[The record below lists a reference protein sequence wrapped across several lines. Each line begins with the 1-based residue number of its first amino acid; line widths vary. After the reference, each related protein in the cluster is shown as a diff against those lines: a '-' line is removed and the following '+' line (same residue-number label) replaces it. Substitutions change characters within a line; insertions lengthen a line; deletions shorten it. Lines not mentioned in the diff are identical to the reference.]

1 LSAGARLGNNRTE
14 KPRAFDAAI
23 GEDFMKSSRL
33 LTASLLGASAL
44 TFAMP
49 AQAQRVDN
57 IVVFGDSYADDGNAF
72 ELAGINPVTTL
83 VYTTG
88 RFSGGTNYIDTLADL
103 LGATTENFAIGG
115 AKTDNTNVNAGL
127 PGFQFEVQAFLAGGL
142 VPAFPTGDGQFDEN
156 DLLAI
161 SIGGNDARAYELGG
175 GLLAGAPAAAATA
188 AANATFGMDQLVD
201 AGAQTISFLA
211 GDTGRLPEVQGRP
224 DPALAAS
231 IRSSYSTT
239 FNTAMQ
245 STLAGY
251 AADGVIVHYLD
262 LNLLLDNVIANPAA
276 YGITNG
282 LACPA
287 FQPPSPASQTCL
299 LNAGGYLFY
308 GDALHL
314 TSDGFK
320 IVGQYV
326 AAQLTAPLLLQ
337 GPSDVGLDVARQFA
351 RTLTT
356 RMDTG
361 SPRDG
366 DTSEGLKFFIVGDG
380 YGRHLDAGE
389 RNLDYR
395 ASGVGATAGVQYGF
409 GSGVAGVAVNYSK
422 PKANF
427 TSDAADVDSRSI
439 QVGGYAGFG
448 VGGAF
453 AQAYAGYGWDKHDL
467 KRAGVVEGMEADPKG
482 HHFLVGAKGGYL
494 MPMGIFRVGPVIAL
508 DYAKAKVDG
517 YTETGDPVLT
527 LNVDSLSYK
536 SLRGSA
542 GIEVRSDFEGG
553 GVQLRPFVAAV
564 VEKDFSGDE
573 RTIRFAQT
581 SAPTIVNSFQLS
593 DASKKAYG
601 RFSAG
606 FGAAILDGVSLDIA
620 GSATVG
626 KDQGEEASAHLGL
639 RIGF

>member
-1 LSAGARLGNNRTE
+1 MTRN
-14 KPRAFDAAI
+14 
-23 GEDFMKSSRL
+23 RL
-33 LTASLLGASAL
+33 LTASLLAATAL
-44 TFAMP
+44 SFATP
-49 AQAQRVDN
+49 AAAQRVDN

-72 ELAGINPVTTL
+72 QLAGIDPVTTQ

-88 RFSGGTNYIDTLADL
+88 RFSGGTNYIDTLADI

-115 AKTDNTNVNAGL
+115 AKTDNSNVNAGL

-142 VPAFPTGDGQFDEN
+142 LPAFPAGDGTFDKD

-161 SIGGNDARAYELGG
+161 SIGGNDSRAYELGG
-175 GLLAGAPAAAATA
+175 GLLAGAPAAATVA
-188 AANATFGMDQLVD
+188 AANATFGLDLLVD
-201 AGAQTISFLA
+201 AGAQNISFLA

-231 IRSSYSTT
+231 VRSSFSST

-251 AADGVIVHYLD
+251 AADGVMVHYLD
-262 LNLLLDNVIANPAA
+262 LNLLSDNVIANPTA

-287 FQPPSPASQTCL
+287 FPNPTCVV
-299 LNAGGYLFY
+299 NGGGYLFY
-308 GDALHL
+308 GDGVHL

-326 AAQLTAPLLLQ
+326 AAQLNAPLLLQ
-337 GPSDVGLDVARQFA
+337 APSDLALDVARQFG

-366 DTSEGLKFFIVGDG
+366 DMPEGVKFFLVGDTVT
-380 YGRHLDAGE
+380 RHLDDGP

-395 ASGVGATAGVQYGF
+395 ASSVGATAGVQVGF
-409 GSGVAGVAVNYSK
+409 GSGVAGLAVNYSK
-422 PKANF
+422 PNANF

-439 QVGGYAGFG
+439 QIGGFAGFG
-448 VGGAF
+448 FAGAF
-453 AQAYAGYGWDKHDL
+453 AQGYAGYGWDKHEID
-467 KRAGVVEGMEADPKG
+467 RAGVVDGMEAKPKG
-482 HHFLVGAKGGYL
+482 NHFLAGAKGGYL
-494 MPMGIFRVGPVIAL
+494 IPMGSVRVGPVVAL

-527 LNVDSLSYK
+527 LNVDSLTYK

-553 GVQLRPFVAAV
+553 GVQIRPFASAM

-573 RTIRFAQT
+573 RTVRFAQT
-581 SAPTIVNSFQLS
+581 SAPTIVNSFALT

-606 FGAAILDGVSLDIA
+606 FGAAILTGVSLDVA
-620 GSATVG
+620 GSATIG
-626 KDQGEEASAHLGL
+626 KDQGEETSAQVGL